1 MAFGNAIKKSN
12 IAENWLFQFG
22 FYNGDADGNGDGGFS
37 AVTQDD
43 TNNPPNLCKGAI
55 NDANA
60 TAIDVDDT
68 TVFIVGDFIKI
79 DSEILK
85 ITGIT
90 DADTLAVT
98 RGKMGT
104 TAATHSDDAVI
115 YWQNFFS
122 MAFSDTTYNDVFY
135 HGVVLNRPS
144 IRESIDLANSTAK
157 TSNISITIPDFQ
169 YQGSAMSKELFGGT
183 NNYINQEV
191 KILSQVDA
199 DTPSQIGSFRLVD
212 ISTDGININLSLASH
227 RPWDFITIP
236 SVKSNNNNYAPV
248 SYGNYTKNTATSYSS
263 AQYHPDTGYTY
274 RPVPFDKNIGD
285 NDYYLSRPGTNN
297 KSNSDLA
304 YYDKSLQSFIPLANP
319 LTTTTAETNVSHTY
333 IARGLLRGFK
343 QTGATTTTVNDL
355 SYTLNSAAWEDAD
368 QAIDKNSSTVAT
380 FDTQSHTYTTVINNG
395 TGDKLRINLTKPDGT
410 MQRASCS
417 ATYNFV
423 FTAPG
428 SSTSGDTITIRVY
441 LVFSTGESAHT
452 AFIFLSNGSTYTST
466 APSSGATTF
475 NNQTVTQTLGSAD
488 DSEEDPDTFP
498 AYVDFYLDVV
508 SVTQNTDL
516 AGHQPKWKLEA
527 KEITMTSEWKQDKL
541 EEPYPVLYVGAA
553 GEANGITGS
562 SGTARAL
569 HEMHIDLLNEYTGLD
584 VDTDVETDVDGW
596 SELNA
601 ARIIWVDSGA
611 NAAEALNNSETTFT
625 VTDGTQFS
633 AGDIIQ
639 VDNDAENMLVVSVS
653 SNDLTISRA
662 YNYTSAEEHDNSTNV
677 YIGTMWE
684 SRYWQTE
691 PTELKNILE
700 QAQREGCFIFRYKQ
714 GDSTLPQYI
723 HISNSP
729 TTNSTLSMSDI
740 SDIDIKTTSM
750 SELITKR
757 TINSKKNPADRTY
770 FDSIATEDTTNNPRR
785 KWNIKTKENVEEV
798 NLEMLVTNIGDT
810 NPGNDSP
817 NDSFAGYYNNIF
829 GDIKLLVSCTIV
841 NPIYYSLEVG
851 DIIEFDENNMFPETP
866 LGYNSATW
874 NNLKMMIVSTNRTPG
889 KLSITAREV

>member
-1 MAFGNAIKKSN
+1 MAFGDSIKKTN
-12 IAENWLFQFG
+12 IVENWLFQFG
-22 FYNGDADGNGDGGFS
+22 YFNGDADGNGDGGFS
-37 AVTQDD
+37 AVTQEDG
-43 TNNPPNLCKGAI
+43 TANLCRGAI
-55 NDANA
+55 SDAAA
-60 TAIDVDDT
+60 TSIDIDDT

-79 DSEILK
+79 ASEILR
-85 ITGIT
+85 ITALT

-98 RGKMGT
+98 RGEMGT
-104 TAATHSDDAVI
+104 TAATHSDDAVL
-115 YWQNFFS
+115 YWQNFFP
-122 MAFSDTTYNDVFY
+122 MAFSDTTYNSVFY

-157 TSNISITIPDFQ
+157 TSNISVTIPDFK
-169 YQGSAMSKELFGGT
+169 YQGSAVSKEMFGGT
-183 NNYINQEV
+183 NKYINQEV
-191 KILSQVDA
+191 KVLSQIDA
-199 DTPSQIGSFRLVD
+199 DTPSQLGSFRLVD
-212 ISTDGININLSLASH
+212 IATNGKDIRISLTSH

-236 SVKSNNNNYAPV
+236 SVKSDNNNYAPV

-263 AQYHPDTGYTY
+263 PQYHPDTGYKY

-285 NDYYLSRPGTNN
+285 NDYYLSHPGTDNR
-297 KSNSDLA
+297 SNSDLA
-304 YYDKSLQSFIPLANP
+304 YYDKALQSFIPLASP

-343 QTGATTTTVNDL
+343 QTGATTTTVNDA
-355 SYTLNSAAWEDAD
+355 SYTLNSAAWADAD
-368 QAIDKNSSTVAT
+368 QAIDKDSGTVAT
-380 FDTQSHTYTTVINNG
+380 FDTQSHSATTVINNG

-423 FTAPG
+423 FTAPAN
-428 SSTSGDTITIRVY
+428 STSGDTITIRVY
-441 LVFSTGESAHT
+441 LAFSTGESAHT
-452 AFIFLSNGSTYTST
+452 AFIFQSDGSTYTST

-475 NNQTVTQTLGSAD
+475 NNQTITDTLD
-488 DSEEDPDTFP
+488 EDDTFP
-498 AYVDFYLDVV
+498 GYADFYLDVV

-516 AGHQPKWKLEA
+516 ASHQPKWKLEA

-541 EEPYPVLYVGAA
+541 EEPYPVLFIGAA

-601 ARIIWVDSGA
+601 ARIIWADSGA
-611 NAAEALNNSETTFT
+611 NAAEALDNSETTFT

-633 AGDIIQ
+633 SGDIIQ
-639 VDNDAENMLVVSVS
+639 VDNDDENMLVVSVS

-677 YIGTMWE
+677 YIGTKWE
-684 SRYWQTE
+684 SRFWQTK
-691 PTELKNILE
+691 PTELKNVLE

-723 HISNSP
+723 HTPNSSTTNYTLSKNDISNI
-729 TTNSTLSMSDI
+729 N
-740 SDIDIKTTSM
+740 IKTTSM

-757 TINSKKNPADRTY
+757 TINYTKSPAENKY
-770 FDSIATEDTTNNPRR
+770 FNSVATEDTTNDPRA
-785 KWNIKTKENVEEV
+785 KWNIKSKENIEEI
-798 NLEMLVTNIGDT
+798 NLDMLVANIGDT
-810 NPGNDSP
+810 NPGNDNT
-817 NDSFAGYYNNIF
+817 NDSLAGYYNNIF
-829 GDIKLLVSCTIV
+829 GDIKLLVECAIV
-841 NPIYYSLEVG
+841 NPIYYSLDVG
-851 DIIEFDENNMFPETP
+851 DVIEFDENNMFPETP
-866 LGYNSATW
+866 MGHNSATW
-874 NNLKMMIVSTNRTPG
+874 NNLQMMITSTNRTPG
-889 KLSITAREV
+889 NLKITAREI